1 MNYYHNLITQK
12 SWQLLKKL
20 RQEYDFILIG
30 GWAVFLYTHALKS
43 KDIDLIL
50 EYQELQRLKEEFEIS
65 KNERLKKYEAKSEGL
80 DIDIYLPY
88 YSNPGLPAEELKNF
102 QTFQEGFK
110 TVEKELLAIL
120 KAKVL
125 LARKDSVKGRKDLTD
140 LVSLLRLPEFDWQ
153 KYQSLI
159 NKYDLEALAKTIFDL
174 LGNTTSLEELNLN
187 PYQMS
192 RLKKKILSQLRLK

>member
-192 RLKKKILSQLRLK
+192 QLKKKILSQLRLK